1 MTTFYIEKDGTIV
14 LHDTDL
20 KRLQDT
26 LTFMP
31 QFAGLDIQET
41 DGFIVNGEIVSAEA
55 FAEMERQK
63 EQQALMEQKKA
74 LRTEAVSKITVT
86 VDGMEFDG
94 DEIAQD
100 RMARAITMFQ
110 ANNLPADYQTDWV
123 LADNT
128 IAKVTVAQ
136 LSQAL
141 LLAGQ
146 AQTALWTVP
155 YQNEETNAGNE

>member
-1 MTTFYIEKDGTIV
+1 MTFEIGQIFEKRYPLEVAIWCNNNNAYIEEIEQK
-14 LHDTDL
+14 
-20 KRLQDT
+20 
-26 LTFMP
+26 
-31 QFAGLDIQET
+31 
-41 DGFIVNGEIVSAEA
+41 NGHRRFQVVAIPSPTPEE
-55 FAEMERQK
+55 Q
-63 EQQALMEQKKA
+63 QQALMEQKKA
-74 LRTEAVSKITVT
+74 LRAEAVSKITVE

-94 DEIAQD
+94 DEKAQD

-128 IAKVTVAQ
+128 IAKVTVTQ

-146 AQTALWTVP
+146 EQTALWTVP
-155 YQNEETNAGNE
+155 YQVEETNAAE